1 MNDHRPWGG
10 VPIEASLGRGPGCAS
25 QRSPTMLTKG
35 RVGYFIEWQSDDDDR
50 DADKALFERIYKS
63 FKPRS

>member
-1 MNDHRPWGG
+1 
-10 VPIEASLGRGPGCAS
+10 
-25 QRSPTMLTKG
+25 MLTKG